1 MPEGLEIELY
11 RRAAEAA
18 LGREI
23 ATVVVPVAAL
33 VRNGSATGLS
43 DALVGRRFAQ
53 ARRRGKL
60 LLLDADDAEAVTL
73 GLRFGMTGRLIVDD
87 DAIIEQLEY
96 SSGRNDEAWD
106 RLVVDFA
113 DGGSLRVRDQR
124 RLGSA
129 ELDPDEAELGVDLFD
144 VTGGDLTR
152 ILGSST
158 RPLKARLMDQ
168 AQIAG
173 LGNLLTDE
181 ILWRASLDPERPA
194 DSLGAAERRRLLHH
208 LGRTVRL
215 LLDRGG
221 SHMGDLQDERHP
233 DGRCPRDGALLR
245 RCTVGGRTT
254 YACPDHQR
262 AQD

>member
-23 ATVVVPVAAL
+23 AEVTVPVAAF
-33 VRNGSATGLS
+33 VRNGSAAGLR
-43 DALVGRRFAQ
+43 DALVGRRFGV

-60 LLLDADDAEAVTL
+60 LMLDAGDTEGVTL

-106 RLVVDFA
+106 RLIVDFV

-129 ELDPDEAELGVDLFD
+129 ELDPDEGELGVDLFE
-144 VTGGDLTR
+144 VSGADLTR
-152 ILGSST
+152 VLGSST
-158 RPLKARLMDQ
+158 RPLKSRLMDQ
-168 AQIAG
+168 AQLAG

-194 DSLGAAERRRLLHH
+194 DSLDAAERRRLLHH
-208 LGRTVRL
+208 LQRTVRL

-221 SHMGDLQDERHP
+221 SHMGDLQDQRHP
-233 DGRCPRDGALLR
+233 DGRCPRDGAPLR
-245 RCTVGGRTT
+245 RRTVGGRTT

>member
-1 MPEGLEIELY
+1 M
-11 RRAAEAA
+11 
-18 LGREI
+18 
-23 ATVVVPVAAL
+23 
-33 VRNGSATGLS
+33 
-43 DALVGRRFAQ
+43 
-53 ARRRGKL
+53 AR
-60 LLLDADDAEAVTL
+60 DDGA
-73 GLRFGMTGRLIVDD
+73 
-87 DAIIEQLEY
+87 
-96 SSGRNDEAWD
+96 
-106 RLVVDFA
+106 
-113 DGGSLRVRDQR
+113 
-124 RLGSA
+124 
-129 ELDPDEAELGVDLFD
+129 LDPDEAELGVDLFD

>member
-18 LGREI
+18 LDREI
-23 ATVVVPVAAL
+23 AGLTAPVAAF
-33 VRNGSATGLS
+33 VRNGSVAGMG
-43 DALVGRRFAQ
+43 DALVGRRFGT

-60 LLLDADDAEAVTL
+60 LLLDTTDAEGVVL

-87 DAIIEQLEY
+87 DAVIEQLEY
-96 SSGRNDEAWD
+96 SSDRNDEAWD
-106 RLVVDFA
+106 RLIIEFV

-129 ELDPDEAELGVDLFD
+129 ELDPDEDELGVDLFE

-158 RPLKARLMDQ
+158 RPLKSRLMDQ
-168 AQIAG
+168 TQIAG

-181 ILWRASLDPERPA
+181 ILWRSSLDPQRPA
-194 DSLGAAERRRLLHH
+194 AGVDTSERRRLLHH
-208 LGRTVRL
+208 LRRTVRL
-215 LLDRGG
+215 LLERGG
-221 SHMGDLQDERHP
+221 SHMGDLQDQRHP
-233 DGRCPRDGALLR
+233 DGRCPRDGAPLR

>member
-1 MPEGLEIELY
+1 MANQNNDETLLKWLKNEI
-11 RRAAEAA
+11 
-18 LGREI
+18 
-23 ATVVVPVAAL
+23 
-33 VRNGSATGLS
+33 
-43 DALVGRRFAQ
+43 
-53 ARRRGKL
+53 
-60 LLLDADDAEAVTL
+60 
-73 GLRFGMTGRLIVDD
+73 DD
-87 DAIIEQLEY
+87 DEL
-96 SSGRNDEAWD
+96 
-106 RLVVDFA
+106 A
-113 DGGSLRVRDQR
+113 DHLPKEEV
-124 RLGSA
+124 SA
-129 ELDPDEAELGVDLFD
+129 YRQIVGEIMLDPDEAELGVDLFD

>member
-18 LGREI
+18 LDREI
-23 ATVVVPVAAL
+23 ADVTVPVGAF
-33 VRNGSATGLS
+33 VRNGSVAALG
-43 DALVGRRFAQ
+43 DALIGQRFGR

-60 LLLDADDAEAVTL
+60 LLLDTAHTEGVTL

-106 RLVVDFA
+106 RLIVDFV

-129 ELDPDEAELGVDLFD
+129 ELDPDEDELGVDLFD
-144 VTGGDLTR
+144 LTGADLTR
-152 ILGSST
+152 ILGTST
-158 RPLKARLMDQ
+158 RPLKSRLMDQ

-194 DSLGAAERRRLLHH
+194 NGLDAADRRRLLHH
-208 LGRTVRL
+208 LRRTVRFL
-215 LLDRGG
+215 LERGG
-221 SHMGDLQDERHP
+221 SHMGDLQDQRHP
-233 DGRCPRDGALLR
+233 DGRCPRDGAPLR